1 MRRLQVYMGAAALFG
16 YDEAGIFFSQCRRDD
31 AGNIEVRWIGEKGRV
46 PKSLWTIEDLR
57 FYLEQRSIAP
67 FPEQRAGLQRIGTFL
82 VFLIVERGGLEGLL
96 RLCERATEE
105 GLGVVPFAW
114 AMEAAGFELGSGAPG
129 ALEERLVRSIIAPLS
144 RGALFELVIEDGGA
158 LGRYIAREYA
168 EHFKEFDGE
177 HFVKFSNGTL
187 RSIEGVNLPIFDLSQ
202 DLRDATRA
210 HWPVR
215 EHTAPI
221 IEVPRAFRRGSSPPL
236 SH

>member
-1 MRRLQVYMGAAALFG
+1 MMTVMMTMLLL
-16 YDEAGIFFSQCRRDD
+16 
-31 AGNIEVRWIGEKGRV
+31 
-46 PKSLWTIEDLR
+46 SLLS
-57 FYLEQRSIAP
+57 FLLLS
-67 FPEQRAGLQRIGTFL
+67 TFL

-114 AMEAAGFELGSGAPG
+114 AMEAAGFKLGSEAPG
-129 ALEERLVRSIIAPLS
+129 ALEEQLVRSIVAPLS
-144 RGALFELVIEDGGA
+144 RGALFELVIEDGSA
-158 LGRYIAREYA
+158 LGRYIALEYA

-221 IEVPRAFRRGSSPPL
+221 IEVPRAFRR
-236 SH
+236 